1 MHCCFTWL
9 TNSMP
14 SRCAEAG
21 QPKIDWPELEG
32 ATAAAAQAA
41 LEKEAPGFRVQVIGP
56 DMMATAEYR
65 CDRIRVWLNK
75 EQRVSQPPRVG

>member
-1 MHCCFTWL
+1 MYLVC
-9 TNSMP
+9 
-14 SRCAEAG
+14 CAEAG
-21 QPKIDWPELEG
+21 QPKIEWPELEG

-75 EQRVSQPPRVG
+75 QQRVSQPPRVG